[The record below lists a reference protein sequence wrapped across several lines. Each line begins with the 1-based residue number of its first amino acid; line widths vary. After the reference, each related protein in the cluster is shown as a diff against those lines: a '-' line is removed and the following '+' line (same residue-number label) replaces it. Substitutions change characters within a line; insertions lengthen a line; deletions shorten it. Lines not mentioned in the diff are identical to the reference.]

1 MVIRCKKSRFHP
13 MEHQIR
19 AMTRQEIEKYMLETY
34 GSVAEYPWITAPK
47 YAVYRHEDNR
57 KWFAVVM
64 DIPKRKLGID
74 SDEIVDIMNVKCDP
88 ILVASLINE
97 NGFFPAYHMVKGKWI
112 TIMLDS
118 VDAEQ
123 IKWLLGMSF
132 ELTMKR

>member
-1 MVIRCKKSRFHP
+1 
-13 MEHQIR
+13 
-19 AMTRQEIEKYMLETY
+19 MTRQEIEKYILKTY
-34 GSVAEYPWITAPK
+34 GSVAEYPWITAPR
-47 YAVYRHEDNR
+47 YAVYRHADNR

-74 SDEIVDIMNVKCDP
+74 PDEIVDIMNVKCDP
-88 ILVASLINE
+88 ILVASLVNE
-97 NGFFPAYHMVKGKWI
+97 KGFYPAYHMVKGKWI

-132 ELTMKR
+132 ELTKKEERNEHI

>member
-1 MVIRCKKSRFHP
+1 
-13 MEHQIR
+13 
-19 AMTRQEIEKYMLETY
+19 MTRQEIEKYILKTY

-47 YAVYRHEDNR
+47 YAVYRHAENR

-64 DIPKRKLGID
+64 DISKRKLGID

-118 VDAEQ
+118 VDDER
-123 IKWLLGMSF
+123 IKWLLDMSF
-132 ELTMKR
+132 ELTMKKVC

>member
-1 MVIRCKKSRFHP
+1 
-13 MEHQIR
+13 
-19 AMTRQEIEKYMLETY
+19 MTRQEIEKYILKTY
-34 GSVAEYPWITAPK
+34 GSVAEYPWNTAPK

-88 ILVASLINE
+88 ILVASLLSE
-97 NGFFPAYHMVKGKWI
+97 EGFFPAYHMVKGKWI

-118 VDAEQ
+118 VDDKR

-132 ELTMKR
+132 ELTMKK